1 VSGRAVA
8 NAPARDVLGPSEAS
22 SASASEIVRRWD
34 VAAVLGALVLCSVG
48 ATIAGVL
55 WAIGEPAIS
64 RLQSLRLAADLVLTV
79 ATLGR
84 QGAEAWPTIHAH
96 PWIAFRLLVTA
107 VLAGASSG
115 LVFQAAAR
123 PMSRVRHIE
132 GHRLL
137 EGGEVKQA
145 CKRLSAPAPWVQ
157 LHPWLGLKKQQWTRH
172 LLIMGGVGAG
182 KTQILWPLIEQIAV
196 EKNRKTVIYDVKG
209 DFTQALPGAL
219 LISPWDARSAKWEI
233 SRDVR
238 TPQAAETLA
247 QSLIPAKDGEFWG
260 PAARTV
266 LVGVLT
272 KLMHQKEHAGEPWGW
287 RKLADTLA
295 ADASELHDLMAAYYP
310 PGLRLLADPS
320 STTALNV
327 LQTVSAHTRV
337 IEQLAVA
344 WDDGMP
350 REGFSLRAWAKDR
363 YRGPKQVILQ
373 AGPDKELTARYI
385 AAMINTLIPLVI
397 SPSLKDAEES
407 RTLAFVLDEF
417 TSLGKIDIAPFI
429 DKGRSKGCVV
439 MLGFQ
444 SIDQVKDIYGPNFA
458 SGLMAM
464 VGTTIAC
471 KVSMGET
478 QNFIAGQFGKRRVAL
493 TSHSQSAGAVPSISQ
508 HEETRPV
515 VLASQLGDLG
525 AYKTRKGFGI
535 RAIVSIGG
543 DPMLMEFPGRALPQL
558 RSGFVAAS
566 WTKGMPK
573 LAPKEGRDP
582 QVATP
587 AQLKQEGNEV
597 ETARKIDPLDR
608 LMGRD

>member
-1 VSGRAVA
+1 MA
-8 NAPARDVLGPSEAS
+8 NAPTRDVLGPSEAS

-48 ATIAGVL
+48 ATVAGVL
-55 WAIGEPAIS
+55 WAFGDPAIT

-107 VLAGASSG
+107 LLAVASSG

-145 CKRLSAPAPWVQ
+145 CKRLSDPAPWAQ

-196 EKNRKTVIYDVKG
+196 KKNRKTIIYDVKG

-233 SRDVR
+233 CRDVR

-272 KLMHQKEHAGEPWGW
+272 KLMHQKEHAGESWGW

-295 ADASELHDLMAAYYP
+295 ADAYELHDLMAAYYP

-350 REGFSLRAWAKDR
+350 RESFSLSAWAQDR

-385 AAMINTLIPLVI
+385 AAMVNTLIPLVI

-407 RTLAFVLDEF
+407 RTLAFVIDEF

-493 TSHSQSAGAVPSISQ
+493 TSHSQSAGAAPSVSQ

-535 RAIVSIGG
+535 KAIVSIGG
-543 DPMLMEFPGRALPQL
+543 DPMLMEFPGRALPRL
-558 RSGFVAAS
+558 RPGFVAAS
-566 WTKGMPK
+566 WTKGVPK
-573 LAPKEGRDP
+573 LAPDEGRDP
-582 QVATP
+582 QFATP
-587 AQLKQEGNEV
+587 ARLKQEGNEV
-597 ETARKIDPLDR
+597 VAARKMDPLDR
-608 LMGRD
+608 LMGRE

>member
-1 VSGRAVA
+1 MV
-8 NAPARDVLGPSEAS
+8 NAPARDVLGPTEAS
-22 SASASEIVRRWD
+22 SASASEVVRRWD
-34 VAAVLGALVLCSVG
+34 VAAVLGTLVLCGVG
-48 ATIAGVL
+48 AIVAGVL
-55 WAIGEPAIS
+55 WAFGDPPIS
-64 RLQSLRLAADLVLTV
+64 RLQSLRLAADLFLTV

-84 QGAEAWPTIHAH
+84 QGAEAWPAMQAH
-96 PWIAFRLLVTA
+96 PWIAVRVLVTI
-107 VLAGASSG
+107 VLAAASSG
-115 LVFQAAAR
+115 LVFQVAAR

-137 EGGEVKQA
+137 EGNEVKQA
-145 CKRLSAPAPWVQ
+145 CRRAAAPKPWVQ

-196 EKNRKTVIYDVKG
+196 KMNRKTIIYDVKG
-209 DFTQALPGAL
+209 DFTQALPSAL
-219 LISPWDARSAKWEI
+219 LISPWDARSARWDI

-260 PAARTV
+260 PAARTI

-272 KLMHQKEHAGEPWGW
+272 KLMHQKEHAAEPWGW

-295 ADASELHDLMAAYYP
+295 ADAYELHDLMADYYP

-363 YRGPKQVILQ
+363 YRGPKQVVLQ

-407 RTLAFVLDEF
+407 RTLAFVIDEF

-444 SIDQVKDIYGPNFA
+444 SIDQVKDLYGPNFA

-493 TSHSQSAGAVPSISQ
+493 TSHSQSAGTAPSVSQ

-515 VLASQLGDLG
+515 VLPSQLSDLG
-525 AYKTRKGFGI
+525 PYKKRKGFGI

-543 DPMLMEFPGRALPQL
+543 DPMLMEFPGRALPRL
-558 RSGFVAAS
+558 RPGFVAAS
-566 WTKGMPK
+566 WTKGIQK
-573 LAPKEGRDP
+573 IAPKGAPEPEISTQSR
-582 QVATP
+582 
-587 AQLKQEGNEV
+587 LKQEVGEHKP
-597 ETARKIDPLDR
+597 ARQVDPLDR
-608 LMGRD
+608 LMGRE